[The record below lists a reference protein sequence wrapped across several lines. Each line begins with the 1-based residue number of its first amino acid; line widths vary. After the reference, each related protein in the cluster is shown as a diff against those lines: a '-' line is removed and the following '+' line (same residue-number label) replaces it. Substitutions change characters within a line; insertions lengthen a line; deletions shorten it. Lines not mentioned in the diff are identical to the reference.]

1 MGFINEKSPELIMA
15 TKFTY
20 VIYNPKAG
28 PKSGIVAAG
37 DDLTVLEKF
46 MKKYRHETG
55 VSLSHIQVPVF
66 G

>member
-1 MGFINEKSPELIMA
+1 MGFINETSPELIMA

-20 VIYNPKAG
+20 VVYNPKSG

-37 DDLTVLEKF
+37 EDLNVLGKF
-46 MKKYRHETG
+46 MKKYKHETG
-55 VSLSHIQVPVF
+55 ISLSYIQVPVF